1 MQQLLDD
8 VRRSLRVLI
17 KERTFSATV
26 LLTLAL
32 CLGANV
38 AIYSVVHAVLL
49 EPLPFPEPD
58 RLVVVS
64 NAYPGAGVPRASNG
78 SVDFFQRRENI
89 AAFEE
94 AAIYQG
100 SGNTVGE
107 SGSTERVTSL
117 RVSPSFFP
125 LLGIQAVLGRT
136 FLEEEMDVGNH
147 QKVVLTHAAWQEYFG
162 GSVDA
167 VGRDLRVDGR
177 PYTVVGV
184 LDEDF
189 VMPGRA
195 DARLYLPLAFE
206 PEARQLDNWHSNS
219 YEMLARLVPGASV
232 EQALAQ
238 NLALNDALI
247 EQWNQPNARQLLS
260 DAGYTTIV
268 VPAADDMVRDIRPV
282 LYMLWGGVAFVL
294 LIGCVNIANL
304 MLGRAQTRLTD
315 VATRLAL
322 GASRSRVAAAVFTES
337 IVLGVLGGT
346 LGLGV
351 GAVGLWWLER
361 VGATDLPRGTEIGI
375 DIPVVL
381 FALALAV
388 AAGALF
394 GAIPMA
400 SVMRGDLSPV
410 FRGGGRT
417 GTASRR
423 AVAVRNGLVV
433 SQVGLAFVMLVGAGL
448 MLASFRSAVSVDPG
462 FEPEGVLTG
471 FLSLPSARYEDG
483 NARRRFWDELLGE
496 VRALPGVEAAG
507 LTTQLPFSGSN
518 SASLIMPEGY
528 ELAPGESLLAPFQT
542 IAGPGY
548 FEALGIELLQGR
560 TFQESDE
567 PGVPRVVV
575 IDEWLANRYWQEG
588 GALGDRMVYGE
599 VPGTDSIPEESLYT
613 VIGIVETIKQ
623 NDLTTPASEHVGAY
637 YFTYRQSPQAVVT
650 LTVRSATGDAPEV
663 TPEVRSVL
671 ARLDPELPFFGV
683 ETMQARIDAS
693 LTQRR
698 VPLVLLGVFAVVA
711 LLLAVVGIYG
721 ALAYTVTQRTREIG
735 IRMALG
741 SDPSH
746 VFRGVVAQGLGV
758 TAAGLVLG
766 GAAAYF
772 LTRLIES
779 LLFGVAATDAR
790 VIAGVALLLA
800 MVAAIACTI
809 PARRATRVNPVEA
822 LGG

>member
-1 MQQLLDD
+1 MQQLLGD
-8 VRRSLRVLI
+8 VRRSMRVLV

-78 SVDFFQRRENI
+78 SVDFFQRRENV

-94 AAIYQG
+94 VAIYEG

-117 RVSPSFFP
+117 RVSPSFFL
-125 LLGIQAVLGRT
+125 LLGIQPALGRT

-147 QKVVLTHAAWQEYFG
+147 QKVVLTHASWQEYFA
-162 GSVDA
+162 GSADA
-167 VGRDLRVDGR
+167 VGRDLRIDAR

-232 EQALAQ
+232 EQARAQ

-247 EQWNQPNARQLLS
+247 EQWNQPNARQLLA

-268 VPAADDMVRDIRPV
+268 VSAADDMVRDIRPV
-282 LYMLWGGVAFVL
+282 LYLLWAGVAFVL

-304 MLGRAQTRLTD
+304 MLARAHTRLTE

-322 GASRSRVAAAVFTES
+322 GASRSGVAAAVFTES
-337 IVLGVLGGT
+337 IVLGVLGGV
-346 LGLGV
+346 LGLSV
-351 GAVGLWWLER
+351 GAAGLWWLER

-375 DIPVVL
+375 DVSVVL

-394 GAIPMA
+394 GAIPMV
-400 SVMRGDLSPV
+400 SVLRGDLSPV

-471 FLSLPSARYEDG
+471 FLSLPSARYEDVD
-483 NARRRFWDELLGE
+483 ARRRFWDELLGE
-496 VRALPGVEAAG
+496 VRPLPGVAAAG
-507 LTTQLPFSGSN
+507 VTTQLPFTGSN

-542 IAGPGY
+542 VAGPGY
-548 FEALGIELLQGR
+548 FEALDVELLQGR

-575 IDEWLANRYWQEG
+575 IDEWLANRYWPEG
-588 GALGDRMVYGE
+588 GALGDRMVYGQ

-637 YFTYRQSPQAVVT
+637 YFTYRQQPPAFMT
-650 LTVRSATGDAPEV
+650 LTVRTATGDAPGL

-683 ETMQARIDAS
+683 ETMQERIDES

-711 LLLAVVGIYG
+711 LFLAVVGIYG

-735 IRMALG
+735 IRMAMG
-741 SDPSH
+741 SDPGH

-766 GAAAYF
+766 SAAAYF

-779 LLFGVAATDAR
+779 LLFGVAATDPR
-790 VIAGVALLLA
+790 VIVGVAVLLA
-800 MVAAIACTI
+800 AVAAAACTI

>member
-1 MQQLLDD
+1 MQQLLGD
-8 VRRSLRVLI
+8 VRRSLRVLR

-49 EPLPFPEPD
+49 EPLPFPDPD

-89 AAFEE
+89 AAFQEL
-94 AAIYQG
+94 AIYQG

-107 SGSTERVTSL
+107 SGSTERVSSL

-125 LLGIQAVLGRT
+125 LLGIQPALGRG
-136 FLEEEMDVGNH
+136 FLEEEMEVGSH

-162 GSVDA
+162 GSADA
-167 VGRDLRVDGR
+167 VGRDLRIDGR

-184 LDEDF
+184 LAESF

-206 PEARQLDNWHSNS
+206 PEARQLDSWHSNS

-247 EQWNQPNARQLLS
+247 DQWNQPNARQLLS

-282 LYMLWGGVAFVL
+282 LYMLWGGVVFVL

-322 GASRSRVAAAVFTES
+322 GASRPRVAATVFTES

-375 DIPVVL
+375 DLPVVL

-483 NARRRFWDELLGE
+483 DARQSFWDELLDE

-507 LTTQLPFSGSN
+507 LTTQLPFTGNN

-542 IAGPGY
+542 TAGPGY

-560 TFQESDE
+560 TFRESD
-567 PGVPRVVV
+567 GSDVPRVVV
-575 IDEWLANRYWQEG
+575 IDEWLANRYWPEG
-588 GALGDRMVYGE
+588 GALGDRMVFGQ
-599 VPGTDSIPEESLYT
+599 VPGTDSIPEESLFT

-623 NDLTTPASEHVGAY
+623 NDLTAPASEHVGAY
-637 YFTYRQSPQAVVT
+637 YFTYRQQPPGFMT
-650 LTVRSATGDAPEV
+650 LTVRATTGDAAGV

-683 ETMQARIDAS
+683 ETMQERIDES

-698 VPLVLLGVFAVVA
+698 VPLVLLGIFAVVA
-711 LLLAVVGIYG
+711 LFLAVVGIYG

-735 IRMALG
+735 IRLAMG
-741 SDPSH
+741 SDPGH

-766 GAAAYF
+766 GAGAYL

-779 LLFGVAATDAR
+779 LLFGVAATDPR
-790 VIAGVALLLA
+790 VIVGVAVLLA
-800 MVAAIACTI
+800 AVAAAACTI